1 MDGAKSVTDTAD
13 ILRNCDR
20 QVLRAGRSFP
30 EREDG
35 PRGDKNPGGSRTR
48 AE

>member
-1 MDGAKSVTDTAD
+1 MDGAKSTTDTAD

-20 QVLRAGRSFP
+20 QAPCEDGSFP

-35 PRGDKNPGGSRTR
+35 PRSDENPGGSRTR

>member
-20 QVLRAGRSFP
+20 QALRVGKSSS
-30 EREDG
+30 EKEG
-35 PRGDKNPGGSRTR
+35 EPRGNENPGGSRTR